1 MKKLSS
7 SEMNVLSN
15 EISKKVNE
23 IKYEKIKS
31 KLEKD
36 VDFKKLE
43 KLNKEM
49 NELNKKVNEKRN
61 LNNELVNKVRNKY
74 NIMNVSIGND
84 NEVKVMF
91 NNNGYNSYYND
102 IVLYNIGKE
111 LNNFIYIIIVYNL
124 SVLRISIMLFYQ
136 YYYCDM

>member
-7 SEMNVLSN
+7 NELSVLSN

-23 IKYEKIKS
+23 IKYEKIKG

-43 KLNKEM
+43 KLNKEV
-49 NELNKKVNEKRN
+49 NELNKKLNEKRS
-61 LNNELVNKVRNKY
+61 LNNELVLKIRNKY
-74 NIMNVSIGND
+74 DIMGVNIDNN

-91 NNNGYNSYYND
+91 NNINVWND
-102 IVLYNIGKE
+102 IVLYSIGKDLNVEE
-111 LNNFIYIIIVYNL
+111 LINNIVNKY
-124 SVLRISIMLFYQ
+124 S
-136 YYYCDM
+136 

>member
-7 SEMNVLSN
+7 NEMNVLSM

-23 IKYEKIKS
+23 KKYEKIKG

-43 KLNKEM
+43 KLNKEIS
-49 NELNKKVNEKRN
+49 ELRNKINEKSK
-61 LNNELVNKVRNKY
+61 LNNELVLKVRNKY
-74 NIMNVSIGND
+74 NILNVSIDSN

-91 NNNGYNSYYND
+91 GNNNYYND
-102 IVLYNIGKE
+102 IVLMNLNRE
-111 LNNFIYIIIVYNL
+111 LNVDELINKMVEKY
-124 SVLRISIMLFYQ
+124 S
-136 YYYCDM
+136 

>member
-1 MKKLSS
+1 MKKLSM

-23 IKYEKIKS
+23 IKYESIKG

-43 KLNKEM
+43 KINKEI

-74 NIMNVSIGND
+74 NIMNVSIDSN
-84 NEVKVMF
+84 NEIKVMF

-111 LNNFIYIIIVYNL
+111 LNVDELINKLVDKY
-124 SVLRISIMLFYQ
+124 SK
-136 YYYCDM
+136 